1 MMLYTCIKLYA
12 TEGSKVEKGG
22 ERHISP
28 ISDLL
33 VLWWNAMRER
43 ERERERVC
51 LFEGE
56 IRWME
61 NFEEKIGMKT
71 F

>member
-1 MMLYTCIKLYA
+1 MLLYRCIKLYA
-12 TEGSKVEKGG
+12 TEEPKVEKEG

-28 ISDLL
+28 ICDLL

-51 LFEGE
+51 LFGGE
-56 IRWME
+56 IGWME
-61 NFEEKIGMKT
+61 NLKRK
-71 F
+71 

>member
-12 TEGSKVEKGG
+12 IEGSKVEKGG

-33 VLWWNAMRER
+33 VLWWNAMREK
-43 ERERERVC
+43 ERVC
-51 LFEGE
+51 LFGGE